1 MKRAEFSFHVN
12 RNLFF
17 VFSYAKSS
25 VHYKLMSKLREY
37 ERDEGYHKQ
46 DDEQRRLGEIHIAR
60 KENIIIELMRKE
72 KRNISVKSL
81 FVLI

>member
-1 MKRAEFSFHVN
+1 
-12 RNLFF
+12 
-17 VFSYAKSS
+17 
-25 VHYKLMSKLREY
+25 MSKLREY